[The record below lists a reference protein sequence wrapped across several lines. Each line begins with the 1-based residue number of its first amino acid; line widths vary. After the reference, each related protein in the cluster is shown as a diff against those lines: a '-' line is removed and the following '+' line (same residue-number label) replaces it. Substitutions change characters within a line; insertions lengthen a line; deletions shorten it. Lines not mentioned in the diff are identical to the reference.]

1 MEREY
6 DAASATASDWK
17 PERNKVE
24 KCCLPQLQM
33 KALKKKETGSFI
45 FVVYTTC
52 I

>member
-1 MEREY
+1 METEY
-6 DAASATASDWK
+6 DAASATTSDGK

-24 KCCLPQLQM
+24 KCFPQLQM